1 MKSSRVVMQF
11 SLIAIL
17 GVAVLGS
24 TLRIARMG
32 DDYAFFDP
40 LIEVKHLLSTR
51 AFEQPDSE
59 DLQNG
64 AIQGLVEAV
73 GDPFTVY
80 VPAAD
85 SGDFQKDLIGEY
97 VGIGAQVNIQ
107 DGYLTIVTPLDGSP
121 ALKAGIRAGDKIV
134 EIEGESTLGKSV
146 EECVDLLVG
155 EPGVPVTVTVER
167 DGERSEVVITREHI
181 NTVQVKGIHRLGEN
195 EWQFMLDPDRRI
207 GYIWLT
213 QFTPGCATEVKE
225 ALDSLGARE
234 GRLAGLVFDLR
245 WNPGG
250 VLSEAVEL
258 VDLFVDEG
266 VIVSTRAREG
276 QEDVEV
282 AKKGDTL
289 PDFPLIILLNEFS
302 ASASEVF
309 AGALVDHNRAVVLGT
324 RSVGKGSVQSVIPI
338 PSAPGAVLKITDRQ
352 YFLPSGRSIQRE
364 DDAMMWGVDPTNGFY
379 VPMSQEQTREVIR
392 RRQEEDVIRE
402 AADERDDGS
411 SFADPAWIEETMR
424 DVQLAAAVRA
434 IDARVDTG
442 EWLAPGGEQP
452 VAELAAAAEL
462 TRLVDAREQIYR
474 ELERL
479 QRRVEALESGTG
491 IAAADVAPDLW
502 NDEVQVEGGT
512 IEVRDAEGS
521 VIAELKITTPTLERW
536 LIGAGVE
543 KADGAET
550 PAAEPTEEP
559 DDNN

>member
-97 VGIGAQVNIQ
+97 VGIGAQVNVQ

-364 DDAMMWGVDPTNGFY
+364 DDEMMWGVDPTNGFY

-411 SFADPAWIEETMR
+411 SFADPSWIEETMR

-491 IAAADVAPDLW
+491 MAAADVAPDLW
-502 NDEVQVEGGT
+502 DDEVEVEGGT
-512 IEVRDAEGS
+512 LEVRDAEGS

>member
-97 VGIGAQVNIQ
+97 VGIGAQVNVQ

-364 DDAMMWGVDPTNGFY
+364 DDEMMWGVDPTNGFY
-379 VPMSQEQTREVIR
+379 IPMSQEQTREVIR

-411 SFADPAWIEETMR
+411 SFADPSWIEETMR

-462 TRLVDAREQIYR
+462 IRLVDAREQIYR

-491 IAAADVAPDLW
+491 MAAADVAPDLW
-502 NDEVQVEGGT
+502 DDEVEVEGGT
-512 IEVRDAEGS
+512 LEVRDAEGS